1 MKTFQLIVAFIA
13 LVALSNPAR
22 SAEGDSWL
30 CVGASPRATANLNR
44 LNLPSDILLRE
55 IGVLVVSQDRFC
67 DMMHIMI
74 YRDVCSFEGLNL
86 VVGLEGGIAD
96 LNLPNG
102 KTIKLICEEATE
114 AEIYGIIGGSN

>member
-1 MKTFQLIVAFIA
+1 MKTFQLIVAFVA

-22 SAEGDSWL
+22 SAEGNSWL

-55 IGVLVVSQDRFC
+55 IGVLVVSQDRYC

-74 YRDVCSFEGLNL
+74 YRDVCSFEDLNL